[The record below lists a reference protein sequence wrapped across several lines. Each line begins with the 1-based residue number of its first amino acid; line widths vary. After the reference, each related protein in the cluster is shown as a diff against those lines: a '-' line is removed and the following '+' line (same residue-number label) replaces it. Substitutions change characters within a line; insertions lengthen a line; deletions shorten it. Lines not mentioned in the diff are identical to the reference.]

1 MPARISGWRV
11 DERVE
16 EGRGLHSSSLW
27 QLSGMQLFLGKA
39 SSWRGTKTQCF
50 TRLDSVTASLVCYWK
65 IIYCHLSSK
74 VNTTL
79 PHKVLLLP
87 LTSAYSSASS
97 QTNGWRWRQGWHK
110 EVCNKTRATTIT
122 AQQQWPLLPW
132 HSSNQWSP
140 SFLLP
145 LVIINQD

>member
-16 EGRGLHSSSLW
+16 EGRGLHSRSLW

-74 VNTTL
+74 ADTTL
-79 PHKVLLLP
+79 PHKVLLLS

-97 QTNGWRWRQGWHK
+97 QNNGWRWRLGQHGAGQRSLQQNQGNDNHSPTAMAPPPVTQLNSVVSK
-110 EVCNKTRATTIT
+110 LPTSSCNY
-122 AQQQWPLLPW
+122 
-132 HSSNQWSP
+132 
-140 SFLLP
+140 
-145 LVIINQD
+145 

>member
-16 EGRGLHSSSLW
+16 EGRGLHSRSLW

-74 VNTTL
+74 VDTTL

-110 EVCNKTRATTIT
+110 EVCNKTNHSPT
-122 AQQQWPLLPW
+122 AMTPPPVTQLNSVVSKLPT
-132 HSSNQWSP
+132 SSCNY
-140 SFLLP
+140 
-145 LVIINQD
+145 